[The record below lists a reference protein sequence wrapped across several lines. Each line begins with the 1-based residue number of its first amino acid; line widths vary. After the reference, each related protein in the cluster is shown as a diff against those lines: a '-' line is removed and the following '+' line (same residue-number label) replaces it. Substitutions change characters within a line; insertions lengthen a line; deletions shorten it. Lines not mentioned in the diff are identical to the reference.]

1 MCHHLYC
8 PVTQDSIWRQFFL
21 RKEAQPKS
29 TLWLDSDHS
38 TGLPPVCSV
47 GGEGRDKANG
57 LSAPSF
63 SLAWRVFFRFGCQGG
78 TCGVV
83 LMVEGLGLS
92 ANTQSLFLGSIFN
105 QCWALWIWYLWSLL
119 PITFSGT
126 TWWPV
131 LPGPM
136 RDGYSGWGKNSLIDI
151 IKLLFGF
158 T

>member
-63 SLAWRVFFRFGCQGG
+63 SLAWRVFLDLGAKVEHVGLYWWWRAW
-78 TCGVV
+78 V
-83 LMVEGLGLS
+83 L
-92 ANTQSLFLGSIFN
+92 APIQSLFFGSIFN
-105 QCWALWIWYLWSLL
+105 QCLALWIWYLWSLL

-151 IKLLFGF
+151 IKLLFGY